1 MRDSQN
7 REPALDAEAVMEGVI
22 AWLSKDAHF
31 SGVDAGIRRRV
42 AEALAAR
49 GSPAGGRAA
58 DPPTAMS
65 TGRRPAE

>member
-1 MRDSQN
+1 MPSSPQS
-7 REPALDAEAVMEGVI
+7 EPTLDAEAVLDGVI

-49 GSPAGGRAA
+49 GSPAGGKVAN
-58 DPPTAMS
+58 PTAPMS
-65 TGRRPAE
+65 TGRRPVA